1 MLWWLNATR
10 RLVLDSHCHPTC
22 LSALLKRRAAAQAPL
37 AAAYVIQTMRLS
49 SDPLPAQH
57 TLVQPQQRLLCVNWP
72 LREGAPP
79 RSGLTAGVH
88 THFSSTTLRCC
99 RAVHGCDAVE
109 ALFAQFEPME
119 RALASAGECP
129 ADARPCEQ
137 PSRAAKNCRRCK
149 PHSIGARKGT
159 LGHCSSASCADPRG
173 PVQGGCTHHAVF
185 SAAAAITSRQRC
197 SLVHATLLASL
208 HSEVVTSSQPVN

>member
-1 MLWWLNATR
+1 MLWSMNATR

-37 AAAYVIQTMRLS
+37 ASAYELQPMQLS

-72 LREGAPP
+72 LREGAP

-88 THFSSTTLRCC
+88 THFSTTKLRCC

-129 ADARPCEQ
+129 ADATACEQ
-137 PSRAAKNCRRCK
+137 PSSTAKKCWRCK
-149 PHSIGARKGT
+149 PHSISARRVRWDAALLLCILCG
-159 LGHCSSASCADPRG
+159 PRG
-173 PVQGGCTHHAVF
+173 PAQGCTHHAAF
-185 SAAAAITSRQRC
+185 SAAATITSWLLWCC
-197 SLVHATLLASL
+197 SLVHACNAA
-208 HSEVVTSSQPVN
+208 HVTSF